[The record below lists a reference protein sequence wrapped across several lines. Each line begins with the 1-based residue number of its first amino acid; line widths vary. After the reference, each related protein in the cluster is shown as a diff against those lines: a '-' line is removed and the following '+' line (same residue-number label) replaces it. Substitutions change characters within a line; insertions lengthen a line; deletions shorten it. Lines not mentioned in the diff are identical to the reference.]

1 MPSPT
6 RVVQIAARLEAS
18 CTDCSRRLVQI
29 QRVVQKFGSR
39 DQRTNNPVGSA
50 LIPRRPADPGSGGFC
65 VRVAR
70 TSGRWE
76 DPSALSAL
84 SAAVGRAHNADKA
97 DNGLRVGLRVNHR
110 HQETRSTATGR
121 QRAAPRSFMSG
132 LDPFATP
139 GDDGVSSKSGAINA
153 RQNRWTT
160 RPATPNSSVDSPP
173 KLFL

>member
-1 MPSPT
+1 MIQARTALGGQRGTPPVSELYRSPPRLEASCT
-6 RVVQIAARLEAS
+6 EPPGDLYRTSWRLVQNEAS
-18 CTDCSRRLVQI
+18 CTDCSGRLV
-29 QRVVQKFGSR
+29 
-39 DQRTNNPVGSA
+39 
-50 LIPRRPADPGSGGFC
+50 PAAD
-65 VRVAR
+65 
-70 TSGRWE
+70 
-76 DPSALSAL
+76 
-84 SAAVGRAHNADKA
+84 NADKA

-132 LDPFATP
+132 LDPFTTP
-139 GDDGVSSKSGAINA
+139 GDDGVSSRSGAINA